1 MTIESPFK
9 TIEDGSYTYYAIQ
22 SRVTHLSPWCEPDG
36 PLEHVSKLKDCFG
49 RPYLETGGDWSGG
62 PSNGDCYAE
71 PWEGSGNDY
80 KPKYKE
86 SHDEKHDVWAKTGG
100 TGWWTL
106 NYAVLAMRR
115 LQKASAEGKLNY
127 KDGYN
132 KETQAVRY
140 EFRIIKIS
148 VSKKVEHVSTEDLMN
163 ALVGEVA

>member
-9 TIEDGSYTYYAIQ
+9 TIELGSHTYYAIQ
-22 SRVTHLSPWCEPDG
+22 SRVTHLSPWCKPDG
-36 PLEHVSKLKDCFG
+36 PLEHV
-49 RPYLETGGDWSGG
+49 ETGGDWGGG
-62 PSNGDCYAE
+62 PSSGDGYAE
-71 PWEGSGNDY
+71 PWAGSGNDY
-80 KPKYKE
+80 KPKYKK

-106 NYAVLAMRR
+106 KYAVLAMRR

-127 KDGYN
+127 KDSYN

-140 EFRIIKIS
+140 EFRIIKVS

-163 ALVGEVA
+163 ALVGEAA